1 MDADDEEDY
10 MRTRSWLV
18 FIIISFFAG
27 GLVAGIFFIR
37 QNRRQSDRI
46 AELERANADFERR
59 YAEYNRQLSDVCN
72 TIEDNNRR
80 AGEIARAMAEQL
92 ANDSGNIEKTRTL
105 VGLLREEIRVLESS
119 YTSVSSIVHRN
130 NNSNNEFSELKGG
143 IDEYFTSP

>member
-1 MDADDEEDY
+1 
-10 MRTRSWLV
+10 MRTRNWII
-18 FIIISFFAG
+18 FIIVSFLAG
-27 GLVAGIFFIR
+27 GLVASIFFIR

-92 ANDSGNIEKTRTL
+92 ATDSGNIEKTRTL
-105 VGLLREEIRVLESS
+105 VRLLREEIKVLENS
-119 YTSVSSIVHRN
+119 YTDISSIVHRN
-130 NNSNNEFSELKGG
+130 NNSNNELSALEGG
-143 IDEYFTSP
+143 IDEYFTRQ

>member
-1 MDADDEEDY
+1 MDADEEDY
-10 MRTRSWLV
+10 MRTRNWII
-18 FIIISFFAG
+18 FIIVSFFTG
-27 GLVAGIFFIR
+27 GLVASLFFIR

-92 ANDSGNIEKTRTL
+92 ATDSGNIEKTRTL

-119 YTSVSSIVHRN
+119 YTSVNSIVHRD
-130 NNSNNEFSELKGG
+130 NNSNNEFNELEGG
-143 IDEYFTSP
+143 IDEYVTSP

>member
-1 MDADDEEDY
+1 MDADEEDY
-10 MRTRSWLV
+10 MRTRNWII
-18 FIIISFFAG
+18 FIVIGFFAG

-92 ANDSGNIEKTRTL
+92 ATDAGNIEKTRAL
-105 VGLLREEIRVLESS
+105 VGLLREEIKVLENS
-119 YTSVSSIVHRN
+119 YTDISSIVHRD
-130 NNSNNEFSELKGG
+130 NNSNNELSALE
-143 IDEYFTSP
+143 EE

>member
-1 MDADDEEDY
+1 MC
-10 MRTRSWLV
+10 TRSWV
-18 FIIISFFAG
+18 IFIVVSFLAG
-27 GLVAGIFFIR
+27 GLVTSIFFIR

-92 ANDSGNIEKTRTL
+92 ATDAGNIEKTRAL

-119 YTSVSSIVHRN
+119 YTSVSSVVDRN
-130 NNSNNEFSELKGG
+130 NNSNNELSALE
-143 IDEYFTSP
+143 EE

>member
-1 MDADDEEDY
+1 
-10 MRTRSWLV
+10 MRTRNWIV
-18 FIIISFFAG
+18 FIVVSFLAG
-27 GLVAGIFFIR
+27 GLVASIFFIR

-92 ANDSGNIEKTRTL
+92 ATDSGNIEKTRAL
-105 VGLLREEIRVLESS
+105 VGLLREEIKVLENS
-119 YTSVSSIVHRN
+119 YTDISSIVHRD
-130 NNSNNEFSELKGG
+130 NNSNNELSALE
-143 IDEYFTSP
+143 EE

>member
-1 MDADDEEDY
+1 MDADEEDH
-10 MRTRSWLV
+10 MCTRNWII

-27 GLVAGIFFIR
+27 GLVASIFFIR

-119 YTSVSSIVHRN
+119 YTSVSSIVHRD

-143 IDEYFTSP
+143 IDEYVTSP

>member
-1 MDADDEEDY
+1 
-10 MRTRSWLV
+10 MRTRSWIV
-18 FIIISFFAG
+18 FIVVSFLAG
-27 GLVAGIFFIR
+27 GLVASLFFIR

-92 ANDSGNIEKTRTL
+92 ATDAGNIEKTRAL
-105 VGLLREEIRVLESS
+105 VGLLREEIKVLENS
-119 YTSVSSIVHRN
+119 YTDISSIVHRD
-130 NNSNNEFSELKGG
+130 NNSNNELSALE
-143 IDEYFTSP
+143 EE

>member
-1 MDADDEEDY
+1 
-10 MRTRSWLV
+10 MRTRSWVV
-18 FIIISFFAG
+18 FIVVSFLAG
-27 GLVAGIFFIR
+27 GLVASIFFIR

-92 ANDSGNIEKTRTL
+92 ATDAGNIEKTRAL
-105 VGLLREEIRVLESS
+105 VGLLREEIKVLENS
-119 YTSVSSIVHRN
+119 YTDISGIVHRD
-130 NNSNNEFSELKGG
+130 NNSNNELSALE
-143 IDEYFTSP
+143 EE

>member
-1 MDADDEEDY
+1 

-18 FIIISFFAG
+18 FIVVSFLAG
-27 GLVAGIFFIR
+27 GLVASLFFIR

-92 ANDSGNIEKTRTL
+92 ATDAGNIEKTRAL
-105 VGLLREEIRVLESS
+105 VGLLREEIKVLESS
-119 YTSVSSIVHRN
+119 YTSVSSVVYRN
-130 NNSNNEFSELKGG
+130 NNSNNELSALE
-143 IDEYFTSP
+143 EE

>member
-1 MDADDEEDY
+1 
-10 MRTRSWLV
+10 MRTRSWVV
-18 FIIISFFAG
+18 FIVVSFLAG

-46 AELERANADFERR
+46 AELERAHADFERR

-92 ANDSGNIEKTRTL
+92 ATDAGNIEKTRAL
-105 VGLLREEIRVLESS
+105 VGLLREEIKVLENS
-119 YTSVSSIVHRN
+119 YTDISSIVHRD
-130 NNSNNEFSELKGG
+130 NNSNNELSALE
-143 IDEYFTSP
+143 EE

>member
-1 MDADDEEDY
+1 
-10 MRTRSWLV
+10 MRTRNWII
-18 FIIISFFAG
+18 FIIVSFLAG
-27 GLVAGIFFIR
+27 GLVASLFFIR

-92 ANDSGNIEKTRTL
+92 ATDSGNIEKTRTL
-105 VGLLREEIRVLESS
+105 VGLLREEIKVLENS
-119 YTSVSSIVHRN
+119 YTSVSNIVRRN
-130 NNSNNEFSELKGG
+130 NNSNNEFSELEE
-143 IDEYFTSP
+143 D

>member
-1 MDADDEEDY
+1 
-10 MRTRSWLV
+10 MRTRSWVV
-18 FIIISFFAG
+18 FIVVSFLAG
-27 GLVAGIFFIR
+27 GLVASIFFIR

-92 ANDSGNIEKTRTL
+92 ATDAGNIEKTRAL
-105 VGLLREEIRVLESS
+105 VGLLREEIKVLENS
-119 YTSVSSIVHRN
+119 YTDISSIVHRD
-130 NNSNNEFSELKGG
+130 NNSNNELSALE
-143 IDEYFTSP
+143 EE

>member
-1 MDADDEEDY
+1 
-10 MRTRSWLV
+10 MRTRSGVV
-18 FIIISFFAG
+18 FIVVSFLAG

-92 ANDSGNIEKTRTL
+92 ATDAGNIEKTRAL
-105 VGLLREEIRVLESS
+105 VGLLREEIKVLENS
-119 YTSVSSIVHRN
+119 YTDISSIVHRD
-130 NNSNNEFSELKGG
+130 NNSNNELSALE
-143 IDEYFTSP
+143 EE

>member
-1 MDADDEEDY
+1 
-10 MRTRSWLV
+10 MRTRSWVV
-18 FIIISFFAG
+18 FIVVSFLAG
-27 GLVAGIFFIR
+27 GLVASIFFIR

-92 ANDSGNIEKTRTL
+92 ATDAGNIEKTRAL
-105 VGLLREEIRVLESS
+105 VGLLREEIKVLENS
-119 YTSVSSIVHRN
+119 YTDISSIVHRD
-130 NNSNNEFSELKGG
+130 NNSNNERSALE
-143 IDEYFTSP
+143 EE

>member
-1 MDADDEEDY
+1 
-10 MRTRSWLV
+10 MRTRSWVV
-18 FIIISFFAG
+18 FIVVSFLAG

-92 ANDSGNIEKTRTL
+92 ATDAGNIEKTRAL
-105 VGLLREEIRVLESS
+105 VGLLREEIKVLENS
-119 YTSVSSIVHRN
+119 YTDISSIVHRD
-130 NNSNNEFSELKGG
+130 NNSNNELSALE
-143 IDEYFTSP
+143 EE

>member
-1 MDADDEEDY
+1 
-10 MRTRSWLV
+10 MRTRNWII
-18 FIIISFFAG
+18 FIIVSFFAG
-27 GLVAGIFFIR
+27 GLVASIFFIR

-92 ANDSGNIEKTRTL
+92 ATDAGNIEKTRTL
-105 VGLLREEIRVLESS
+105 VGLLREEIRILESS
-119 YTSVSSIVHRN
+119 YTSVSNIVRRD
-130 NNSNNEFSELKGG
+130 NNSNNELSALRGNR
-143 IDEYFTSP
+143 

>member
-1 MDADDEEDY
+1 
-10 MRTRSWLV
+10 MRTRNWIV
-18 FIIISFFAG
+18 FIIVGFLAG
-27 GLVAGIFFIR
+27 GLVTSIFFIR

-92 ANDSGNIEKTRTL
+92 ATDSGNIEKTRAL
-105 VGLLREEIRVLESS
+105 VGLLREEIKVLENS
-119 YTSVSSIVHRN
+119 YTDISSIVHRD
-130 NNSNNEFSELKGG
+130 NNSNNELSALE
-143 IDEYFTSP
+143 EE

>member
-1 MDADDEEDY
+1 
-10 MRTRSWLV
+10 MRTRSWVV
-18 FIIISFFAG
+18 FIVVSFLAG
-27 GLVAGIFFIR
+27 GLVASIFFIR

-92 ANDSGNIEKTRTL
+92 ATDSGNIEKTRAL
-105 VGLLREEIRVLESS
+105 VGLLREEIKVLENS
-119 YTSVSSIVHRN
+119 YTSVSNIVRRN
-130 NNSNNEFSELKGG
+130 NNSNNELSALE
-143 IDEYFTSP
+143 EE